1 MKHSQ
6 PAYDVVVV
14 GAGIVGLATA
24 YAATQRGLKV
34 AVIERHAQC
43 VGASVRNFGFV
54 TVTGQR
60 RGEHWQR
67 ARRTR
72 DVWQT
77 IAPQAGI
84 HIVHQ
89 GLYVLAQRPLAVAVL
104 EAFMDTEM
112 AEGCELWG
120 SMQAQ
125 QRVPQLQAGHAVL
138 YSPHERRVESR
149 EAIPQLSRWLAHA
162 QGVDFYWHT
171 AVHSIEL
178 PIVHTADGSLVV
190 GDSHVYGA
198 AEHPF
203 ASERIDDLIVQEL
216 HRVLRVP
223 NATVTHRWTGTYAS
237 AHDVVFKTSP
247 SAGVAV
253 GIVTGGTGASTSFAF
268 AEELLALALG

>member
-6 PAYDVVVV
+6 PSYDVVVV

-34 AVIERHAQC
+34 AVVERHAQC

-84 HIVHQ
+84 PIVHQ

-162 QGVDFYWHT
+162 RGVDFYWQT

-178 PIVHTADGSLVV
+178 PVIHTSQGPLRASHCVVCPGHDVQTLYPEAIAQARIQLCTLQMLRVRPQQAVQLPGAVMSDLSLVRYQNARKAPAFRL
-190 GDSHVYGA
+190 GMNSACSEA
-198 AEHPF
+198 A
-203 ASERIDDLIVQEL
+203 
-216 HRVLRVP
+216 HR
-223 NATVTHRWTGTYAS
+223 
-237 AHDVVFKTSP
+237 F
-247 SAGVAV
+247 
-253 GIVTGGTGASTSFAF
+253 
-268 AEELLALALG
+268 